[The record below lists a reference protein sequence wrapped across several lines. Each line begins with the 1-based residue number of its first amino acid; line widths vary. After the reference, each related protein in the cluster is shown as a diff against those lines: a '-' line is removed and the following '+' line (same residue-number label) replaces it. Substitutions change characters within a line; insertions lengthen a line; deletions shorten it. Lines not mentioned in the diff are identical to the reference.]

1 MKKLLSIFMV
11 LIAALVLASCGRT
24 YEIAMVTDTGDI
36 DDGSFN
42 QGTWEGIKQYADEH
56 NKSYQYYKPGGGDN
70 PTNLDYEAAVENAI
84 KGGAKI
90 VITPGYLFQV
100 AIYNLQ
106 DKYPNVKFVLI
117 DAEPN
122 NDDWSN
128 GSPTFKTAS
137 NTLAILFQEEQAGF
151 LAGYAAVKDGF
162 TKLGF
167 AGGMKVPAVQRFGIG
182 WYAGAHYAA
191 NEDNIT
197 IQFNAAHYEYLG
209 TFGPSDEYKAKV
221 AGWYNS
227 GVEIVHAAAGG
238 AGFSVIAAAKEVE
251 GGNKWVVG
259 VDKDQAADGEVVIS
273 SAIKGVG
280 EAAYEALE
288 QFYSEKGF
296 VGGRTLTLGADL
308 EAVGLP
314 KGSSFKFRTFTEAQ
328 YDAIFA
334 KLKTGA
340 TGHINVPATADE
352 LETFITGL
360 GFTLD
365 AALKA
370 YV

>member
-1 MKKLLSIFMV
+1 MAIEKQYEDTLS
-11 LIAALVLASCGRT
+11 
-24 YEIAMVTDTGDI
+24 
-36 DDGSFN
+36 N
-42 QGTWEGIKQYADEH
+42 EGI
-56 NKSYQYYKPGGGDN
+56 
-70 PTNLDYEAAVENAI
+70 
-84 KGGAKI
+84 
-90 VITPGYLFQV
+90 V
-100 AIYNLQ
+100 AIEVYLGKLYE
-106 DKYPNVKFVLI
+106 DCDLELKR
-117 DAEPN
+117 E
-122 NDDWSN
+122 
-128 GSPTFKTAS
+128 
-137 NTLAILFQEEQAGF
+137 LANF
-151 LAGYAAVKDGF
+151 LLR
-162 TKLGF
+162 TN
-167 AGGMKVPAVQRFGIG
+167 QRFGIG

-296 VGGRTLTLGADL
+296 CRW
-308 EAVGLP
+308 
-314 KGSSFKFRTFTEAQ
+314 
-328 YDAIFA
+328 
-334 KLKTGA
+334 
-340 TGHINVPATADE
+340 
-352 LETFITGL
+352 
-360 GFTLD
+360 
-365 AALKA
+365 
-370 YV
+370 